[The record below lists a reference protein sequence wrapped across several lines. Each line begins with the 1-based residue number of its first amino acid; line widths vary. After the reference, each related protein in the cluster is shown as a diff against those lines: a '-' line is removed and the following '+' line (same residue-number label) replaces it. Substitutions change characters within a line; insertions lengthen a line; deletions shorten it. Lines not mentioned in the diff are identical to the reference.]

1 MAVVIRKAGVDDAF
15 GVARV
20 EINAWR
26 DAYPTLLPQRY
37 LVKGLNLARCC
48 SGWRRRLGR
57 GRDNILVLDSDDPT
71 DEIVGFATFGPSRKR
86 SLPYLGEINEL
97 YLMPDYQGRGL
108 GRRLCAAAAAKLS
121 RDGLSS
127 MCVEVLQGSPSRFF
141 YEAMGGRLAARARHP
156 LAGTVLP
163 TLIYGWDDISQLA
176 VTPA

>member
-1 MAVVIRKAGVDDAF
+1 MADVDDAF

-48 SGWRRRLGR
+48 SGWRRRLDQGR
-57 GRDNILVLDSDDPT
+57 GNILVMETDEPM

-86 SLPYLGEINEL
+86 NLPYMGEINEL
-97 YLMPDYQGRGL
+97 YLLPDYQGYGL
-108 GRRLCAAAAAKLS
+108 GRRLCIAAADKLS

-127 MCVEVLQGSPSRFF
+127 ICVEVLEGSPSRFF
-141 YEAMGGRLAARARHP
+141 YETMGGRLAARARHP
-156 LAGTVLP
+156 LAGMILP
-163 TLIYGWDDISQLA
+163 TLIYGWDDVSQLA